1 MKSAVELLR
10 VELIL
15 NSKYRETLNGK
26 VSFTIGLSKFDEIIN
41 QAKEMEKQQIVD
53 AYSNG
58 RVDEQFK
65 GTGASFYITK
75 SEQYYN
81 ETFKNNG

>member
-1 MKSAVELLR
+1 MDVKQSAVEWL
-10 VELIL
+10 VEQLVNDGKLIYDDY
-15 NSKYRETLNGK
+15 KAIE
-26 VSFTIGLSKFDEIIN
+26 
-41 QAKEMEKQQIVD
+41 QAKEMEKEQIED

-75 SEQYYN
+75 AEQYYN
-81 ETFKNNG
+81 ETFKSE

>member
-1 MKSAVELLR
+1 MKTAVEWFANR
-10 VELIL
+10 LIE
-15 NSKYRETLNGK
+15 R
-26 VSFTIGLSKFDEIIN
+26 GLDYSIEDFE
-41 QAKEMEKQQIVD
+41 QAKEMEKQQIID

-81 ETFKNNG
+81 ETFKTNG